1 MKPTII
7 RVIVQV
13 KYFFLLEFLS
23 SHWGYVK
30 KSSSS
35 PFVLSLG
42 IFSYWS
48 VCGSQFFGLCL
59 LNIKSLLRR
68 RYTTIHICVLFNRFL
83 CLFYIFSFWLLFDNI
98 NYVEAFRGFIWNC
111 VPLDS
116 VAFVTK
122 AIIMEWDKGITIL
135 WNKKAQDLTT
145 QINSLQIERHAV
157 PNIFNGIAK
166 LNGKS

>member
-1 MKPTII
+1 MAVEKSLLYSRLSVTNQTDFGFLDKSII
-7 RVIVQV
+7 VMLIQII
-13 KYFFLLEFLS
+13 S
-23 SHWGYVK
+23 SISRHSLQLIMFISCHWGYVK

-42 IFSYWS
+42 IFSYWF

-83 CLFYIFSFWLLFDNI
+83 CLFYIFSFWLLFDKI
-98 NYVEAFRGFIWNC
+98 NYVEAFRGFIWSC

-122 AIIMEWDKGITIL
+122 AIIME
-135 WNKKAQDLTT
+135 
-145 QINSLQIERHAV
+145 
-157 PNIFNGIAK
+157 
-166 LNGKS
+166 